1 MPVRSLNS
9 RVLRWPNADVVI
21 GAARNWATALGR
33 ARKDVI
39 RIGYIGSYARGDWG
53 VGSDLDLV
61 IVTDEAN
68 APFHERALQFDALH
82 LPVPVE
88 MLVYTASEWEL
99 LMSKTGRY
107 STMLKNEARWLYERA
122 GR

>member
-21 GAARNWATALGR
+21 GAARTWATALGR
-33 ARKDVI
+33 ASKDVI

-61 IVTDEAN
+61 IVTDEAD
-68 APFHERALQFDALH
+68 APFHKRALRFDALH
-82 LPVPVE
+82 LPVSVE
-88 MLVYTASEWEL
+88 MVVYTAPEWEL

-107 STMLKNEARWLYERA
+107 STMLKNEARWLYKRA